1 MITEIIHNF
10 QFDVQ
15 HIIMLAGLVIVL
27 YLAYRIGSFV
37 LKIAVGLFVIGFAVV
52 AAAKA
57 WSYLS
62 VWFI

>member
-1 MITEIIHNF
+1 VTSHNF
-10 QFDVQ
+10 QFDLP

-52 AAAKA
+52 VAAKA

-62 VWFI
+62 GWFI

>member
-1 MITEIIHNF
+1 MITEIFHNF
-10 QFDVQ
+10 QLDLP

-37 LKIAVGLFVIGFAVV
+37 LKIAVGLFIIGFAVV

>member
-1 MITEIIHNF
+1 MFTDIIHNF
-10 QFDVQ
+10 QFDLN

-57 WSYLS
+57 WSYLNGWL
-62 VWFI
+62 V

>member
-1 MITEIIHNF
+1 
-10 QFDVQ
+10 
-15 HIIMLAGLVIVL
+15 MLAGLVIVL

-52 AAAKA
+52 VAAKA

-62 VWFI
+62 GWFI

>member
-15 HIIMLAGLVIVL
+15 HIILLAGLVIVL

-52 AAAKA
+52 AASKVLA
-57 WSYLS
+57 YLS
-62 VWFI
+62 GWFI

>member
-15 HIIMLAGLVIVL
+15 HIILLAGLVIVL

-37 LKIAVGLFVIGFAVV
+37 LKIAVGLFVIGFAG
-52 AAAKA
+52 A
-57 WSYLS
+57 SS
-62 VWFI
+62 N